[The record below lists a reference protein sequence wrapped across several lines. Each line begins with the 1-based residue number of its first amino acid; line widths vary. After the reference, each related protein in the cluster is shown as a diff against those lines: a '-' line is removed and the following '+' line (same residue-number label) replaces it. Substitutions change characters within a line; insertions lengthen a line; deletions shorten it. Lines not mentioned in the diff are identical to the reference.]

1 MFYVQEAPYGFLD
14 EDLRQTQNCAL
25 VSLCQRANCKCD
37 NSSTLVLQNL
47 VSVARHF
54 AVQKLVK
61 NCDIDSLF
69 FDKVKPLQTLT

>member
-1 MFYVQEAPYGFLD
+1 MFYEEAPYGFLD

-25 VSLCQRANCKCD
+25 VSLCQRTNCNCD
-37 NSSTLVLQNL
+37 NSPTLVLQNL

-69 FDKVKPLQTLT
+69 FDKVKPPQTLS